1 MYKYI
6 KNSLLCK
13 NGSIQ
18 FKIVSQISRKL
29 SNLNMKDTIRSMMYK
44 KYTCQIG
51 KTTCNFGWKIKISK
65 IQFEIIK
72 GMNML
77 IYVQL

>member
-13 NGSIQ
+13 IGSIQ

-29 SNLNMKDTIRSMMYK
+29 SNLNMKDTIY
-44 KYTCQIG
+44 
-51 KTTCNFGWKIKISK
+51 
-65 IQFEIIK
+65 
-72 GMNML
+72 L
-77 IYVQL
+77 IAYDV